1 MAIPKEKKTTR
12 VAGKRKFELPP
23 REIRVVDDNPVR
35 ELLLS
40 IKPPIVSDLPAVIQ
54 RQENAPLKIVEPYIQ
69 PATPNLKPSKKQAV
83 KATNNPDKQQ
93 QSNIAR
99 GQDFDYF
106 RRKYE
111 RLLGKARMIVCEAIY
126 DLSLGVGNPDCFYS
140 VGKLA
145 LETGFTERYIFKL
158 VGQLDALGFIEKV
171 ETFNTATKKGTIF
184 RLHLEPS
191 IKPN

>member
-40 IKPPIVSDLPAVIQ
+40 IQPPIVSDPPAVIQ

-69 PATPNLKPSKKQAV
+69 PATPNLKPSKKQGV
-83 KATNNPDKQQ
+83 KATSNPDKQR
-93 QSNIAR
+93 QSSIAR

-106 RRKYE
+106 KRKYE

-126 DLSLGVGNPDCFYS
+126 DLSLGLGNPDCFYS

-145 LETGFTERYIFKL
+145 QETSFTERYIFKL
-158 VGQLDALGFIEKV
+158 VGQLEALGFIEKV

-184 RLHLEPS
+184 RLHLEPT
-191 IKPN
+191 IKSN

>member
-1 MAIPKEKKTTR
+1 MAIPKEKKATR

-23 REIRVVDDNPVR
+23 REARVVDDNPVR

-40 IKPPIVSDLPAVIQ
+40 IQPTD
-54 RQENAPLKIVEPYIQ
+54 APEVPGILQQSEITPLRIVEPQ
-69 PATPNLKPSKKQAV
+69 SKPTPQNKKHPKKQAV
-83 KATNNPDKQQ
+83 STVTELAKPH
-93 QSNIAR
+93 QSKIVR

-106 RRKYE
+106 KRKYE

-145 LETGFTERYIFKL
+145 QETGFTERYIFKL
-158 VGQLDALGFIEKV
+158 VGQLEAIGFIEKV
-171 ETFNTATKKGTIF
+171 ETFNTATRKGTIF
-184 RLHLEPS
+184 RLHLEPT
-191 IKPN
+191 IKSN

>member
-1 MAIPKEKKTTR
+1 MAIPKEKKATR

-23 REIRVVDDNPVR
+23 RETRVVDDNPVR

-40 IKPPIVSDLPAVIQ
+40 LQPPAVADVPIALPQ
-54 RQENAPLKIVEPYIQ
+54 SEISPLRIVEPQSKPAPSNRQQ
-69 PATPNLKPSKKQAV
+69 PKKQKEQV
-83 KATNNPDKQQ
+83 KNDLVIQQ
-93 QSNIAR
+93 QSNVAR

-126 DLSLGVGNPDCFYS
+126 DLSLGVGNPNCFYS
-140 VGKLA
+140 IGKLA
-145 LETGFTERYIFKL
+145 QETGFTDRYIFKL
-158 VGQLDALGFIEKV
+158 VGQLEALGFIEKV

-184 RLHLEPS
+184 RLHLEPT
-191 IKPN
+191 IKPD